1 MRRREFIALVGG
13 VAVAWPLAARTQQ
26 PAMPVIGFLGVA
38 SAEGYRPKVAAF
50 LQGLEESGY
59 VEGRNV
65 AVEYRWAEGRVD
77 QLQALAADL
86 VRSQVYLIAAASTP
100 AALAA
105 KTATTNIPIV
115 FEMAGDPVRL
125 GLIASLDR
133 PGGNVTGVA
142 NLSIE
147 VTPKLL
153 QLLHEVVPNARVLA
167 LLVNPANLTVAETE
181 SREAQLAAHTLGVD
195 LQILNASTERDFD
208 AVFANL
214 SPLRAGGLVIAPDP
228 LFSSWSKRLGE
239 LTVGHAVPAI
249 YSRPDFAAA
258 GGLLSYGADDRYT
271 YHLAG
276 FYTGRIL
283 KGEKPAD
290 LPVQQSTKVE
300 FVINLKTAKALGL
313 IIPVPLQGR
322 ADRMIE

>member
-153 QLLHEVVPNARVLA
+153 QLLH
-167 LLVNPANLTVAETE
+167 
-181 SREAQLAAHTLGVD
+181 
-195 LQILNASTERDFD
+195 
-208 AVFANL
+208 
-214 SPLRAGGLVIAPDP
+214 
-228 LFSSWSKRLGE
+228 
-239 LTVGHAVPAI
+239 
-249 YSRPDFAAA
+249 
-258 GGLLSYGADDRYT
+258 
-271 YHLAG
+271 
-276 FYTGRIL
+276 
-283 KGEKPAD
+283 
-290 LPVQQSTKVE
+290 
-300 FVINLKTAKALGL
+300 
-313 IIPVPLQGR
+313 
-322 ADRMIE
+322 

>member
-1 MRRREFIALVGG
+1 
-13 VAVAWPLAARTQQ
+13 
-26 PAMPVIGFLGVA
+26 
-38 SAEGYRPKVAAF
+38 
-50 LQGLEESGY
+50 
-59 VEGRNV
+59 V

-86 VRSQVYLIAAASTP
+86 VRSQVSLIAAASTP

-125 GLIASLDR
+125 GLVASLDR

-167 LLVNPANLTVAETE
+167 LLVNPANRTVAETE

-214 SPLRAGGLVIAPDP
+214 SRLRASGLVIAPDP
-228 LFSSWSKRLGE
+228 LFSSWSKRLGK
-239 LTVGHAVPAI
+239 LTVGHAAPAI

-258 GGLLSYGADDRYT
+258 GGLLSYGADDQYT

-276 FYTGRIL
+276 LYTGRIL

-313 IIPVPLQGR
+313 VIPVPLQGR